1 MSRKKADASVETKAP
16 DPVPGNNGEALARI
30 ADYFR
35 AEHPDA
41 WEELRLQPLQHGL
54 DNMAKLLK

>member
-1 MSRKKADASVETKAP
+1 MGRVAKKPAEVV
-16 DPVPGNNGEALARI
+16 PVAAEEF
-30 ADYFR
+30 ADYVACFKR
-35 AEHPDA
+35 EFPEA